1 MKKKTR
7 RHAVAQKGK
16 RLYEVTLRQDVQ
28 QIALMRVEASSRQE
42 AIAIAEGV
50 VDIMMWR
57 PEEHIGSHR
66 PEAREVRR
74 TPKRRRPHPKG
85 RE

>member
-7 RHAVAQKGK
+7 PHAVAQKGR

-28 QIALMRVEASSRQE
+28 QVALMRVEASSRQE
-42 AIAIAEGV
+42 AIDAAEAV
-50 VDIMMWR
+50 VDTTMWR

-66 PEAREVRR
+66 LEAREVRR
-74 TPKRRRPHPKG
+74 ESKRRRSHPKG